1 MSRCCLWRKLVKNGR
16 LSGTGA
22 PPSLAWRVN
31 GPGVGVGVGEVDP
44 AINYAENCQA
54 LGRVPATLRRASKR
68 WTSSSRSALVAP
80 ARGTSVPARWRVR
93 SATCRASTQVAA
105 YSGVADETHWIDLS
119 GLHRPAAASPLAG
132 KARLLTAGVS

>member
-1 MSRCCLWRKLVKNGR
+1 MRIGR

-22 PPSLAWRVN
+22 PPGLAWRVN

-54 LGRVPATLRRASKR
+54 PGRVRATLRRASKR

-80 ARGTSVPARWRVR
+80 VRGTSVLARRRVR
-93 SATCRASTQVAA
+93 SAACRASTQVAA
-105 YSGVADETHWIDLS
+105 YSGVGDETHWIDLS
-119 GLHRPAAASPLAG
+119 ELYRPGLRDSLCG
-132 KARLLTAGVS
+132 EKRGC